1 MTYGLECALSCGNC
15 SDGKRVTTSTAPV
28 GATVIQGYTVTDV
41 NMVSIYIVKLLL
53 LDKNIHGKQHLL
65 LSGNIQ

>member
-1 MTYGLECALSCGNC
+1 MVWSVLSPVVIVAME
-15 SDGKRVTTSTAPV
+15 KLVTTSTAPV

>member
-1 MTYGLECALSCGNC
+1 MVWSVLCPVVIVAME
-15 SDGKRVTTSTAPV
+15 KPVTTSTAPV

>member
-1 MTYGLECALSCGNC
+1 MVWSVLCPVVIVAME
-15 SDGKRVTTSTAPV
+15 KHVTTSTAPV

>member
-1 MTYGLECALSCGNC
+1 MVWSVLCPVVIVAME
-15 SDGKRVTTSTAPV
+15 KRVTTSTAPV
-28 GATVIQGYTVTDV
+28 GATVIQGYTMTDV

>member
-1 MTYGLECALSCGNC
+1 MVWSVLCPVVIVAME
-15 SDGKRVTTSTAPV
+15 KRVTTSTAPV
-28 GATVIQGYTVTDV
+28 GATVIQEYTVTDV

-53 LDKNIHGKQHLL
+53 LDKNIHGKHLL